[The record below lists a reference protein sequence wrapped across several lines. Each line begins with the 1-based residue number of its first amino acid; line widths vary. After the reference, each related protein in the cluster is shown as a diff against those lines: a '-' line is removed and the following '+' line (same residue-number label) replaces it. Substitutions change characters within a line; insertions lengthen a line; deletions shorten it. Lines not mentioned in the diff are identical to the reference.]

1 MPVNGPHKNISIDQL
16 TPGMFM
22 VGVDVPWYRS
32 PFLSHTRLIE
42 DADTIKTM
50 RQHGI
55 RTVTIDISKGTDVRT
70 DAKEEPPAKIETG
83 AQTTIAVEPP
93 ADPTQPDT
101 GSVHTLYRDAHETVE
116 RIFAQLEQGVPPS
129 PTITKAVVSNVLMRI
144 IDDRTAVMTHLAL
157 QKLKQFDSSLATHAL
172 DTCILSLVVAVDI
185 GLDET
190 ALAQLGTGALLHDAG
205 YARLPRNLVRK
216 RQTCT
221 DNERLLLQQHPAL
234 GTALFTET
242 AGFDAATTRIVAEHH
257 ERENGSGFPSGLKHD
272 SISTLAM
279 IVGIVDWYDGM
290 VSRRGGR
297 AAMLPSTAVQRLFV
311 AGQQGQFTNTLA
323 ESVIRSIG
331 IYPTGS
337 LVLLNTG
344 EHAVVVGINP
354 GQRLKPLVKIIA
366 GPRGES
372 YVTPLLTDLA
382 AQTTDRES
390 RSILRGLDPVQ
401 ERVNIALYLDEIS
414 SEAA

>member
-1 MPVNGPHKNISIDQL
+1 MTVNGPRKDISIDQL
-16 TPGMFM
+16 TPGMFI

-32 PFLSHTRLIE
+32 PLLSHTRLIE
-42 DADTIKTM
+42 NVETIQTM

-55 RTVTIDISKGTDVRT
+55 RTVTIDVSKGADVRT
-70 DAKEEPPAKIETG
+70 DAKKARPAQAKTESHEIIATETP
-83 AQTTIAVEPP
+83 TP
-93 ADPTQPDT
+93 PTQPDI
-101 GSVHTLYRDAHETVE
+101 GSVHTLYSDAHETVE
-116 RIFAQLEQGVPPS
+116 RIFAQLEQGVAPS
-129 PTITKAVVSNVLMRI
+129 PTVTKAVVSSVLMRI
-144 IDDRTAVMTHLAL
+144 IDDRAAVMTHLAL
-157 QKLKQFDSSLATHAL
+157 QKLKQFDGSLATHAL
-172 DTCILSLVVAVDI
+172 DTCILSLVVAVEI

-190 ALAQLGTGALLHDAG
+190 AQAQLGTGALLHDAG

-216 RQTCT
+216 RQTCA

-234 GTALFTET
+234 GTALLTDT
-242 AGFDAATTRIVAEHH
+242 AGFDAAVIRIVAEHH
-257 ERENGSGFPSGLKHD
+257 EREDGSGFPSGLKHD
-272 SISTLAM
+272 GISTLALM
-279 IVGIVDWYDGM
+279 VGIVDWYDGM

-297 AAMLPSTAVQRLFV
+297 TAMLPSTAVQRLFV
-311 AGQQGQFTNTLA
+311 AGQQGQFKNTLA

-331 IYPTGS
+331 IYPIGS

-354 GQRLKPLVKIIA
+354 EQRLKPLVKIIA

-372 YVTPLLTDLA
+372 YVAPMPTDLA
-382 AQTTDRES
+382 AQTPDRES

-401 ERVNIALYLDEIS
+401 EHVNVALYLDDIS

>member
-1 MPVNGPHKNISIDQL
+1 MTANGSRKDISIDQL
-16 TPGMFM
+16 TPGMFI

-32 PFLSHTRLIE
+32 PLLSHTRLIE
-42 DADTIKTM
+42 NADIIQTM

-55 RTVTIDISKGTDVRT
+55 RTVTIDTSKGADVRA
-70 DAKEEPPAKIETG
+70 DAKEEPRAKIETDSRR
-83 AQTTIAVEPP
+83 TIAAEPP
-93 ADPTQPDT
+93 ADPTQPGT
-101 GSVHTLYRDAHETVE
+101 GSVQTLYRDAHETVE
-116 RIFAQLEQGVPPS
+116 RIFTQLEQGAPPS
-129 PTITKAVVSNVLMRI
+129 PTATKAVVSTVLMRI
-144 IDDRTAVMTHLAL
+144 IDDRAAVMTHLAL
-157 QKLKQFDSSLATHAL
+157 QKLKQFDGSLATHAL
-172 DTCILSLVVAVDI
+172 DTCILSLVVAVEV

-190 ALAQLGTGALLHDAG
+190 AQAQLGTGALLHDAG

-221 DNERLLLQQHPAL
+221 DHERLLLQQHPAL
-234 GTALFTET
+234 GTALLTET
-242 AGFDAATTRIVAEHH
+242 AGFDQAVTRIVAEHH
-257 ERENGSGFPSGLKHD
+257 EREDGSGFPSGLKHD

-311 AGQQGQFTNTLA
+311 AGQQGQFKNTLA

-331 IYPTGS
+331 IYPIGS

-344 EHAVVVGINP
+344 EQAVVVGINP
-354 GQRLKPLVKIIA
+354 EQRLKPLVKIIA
-366 GPRGES
+366 GPQGES
-372 YVTPLLTDLA
+372 YVTPVPTDLA
-382 AQTTDRES
+382 AQTPDRAM

-401 ERVNIALYLDEIS
+401 ERVNIAMYLDGIS

>member
-1 MPVNGPHKNISIDQL
+1 MTVNGPRKDISIDQL
-16 TPGMFM
+16 TPGMFI

-32 PFLSHTRLIE
+32 PLLSHTRLIE
-42 DADTIKTM
+42 NVETIQTM

-55 RTVTIDISKGTDVRT
+55 RTVTIDVSKGADVRT
-70 DAKEEPPAKIETG
+70 DAKKSRPAQAKTESHE
-83 AQTTIAVEPP
+83 TIAAETPTP
-93 ADPTQPDT
+93 PTQPDI

-116 RIFAQLEQGVPPS
+116 RIFAQLEQGVAPS
-129 PTITKAVVSNVLMRI
+129 PTATKAVVSTVLMRI
-144 IDDRTAVMTHLAL
+144 IDDRAAVMTHLAL
-157 QKLKQFDSSLATHAL
+157 QKLKQFDGSLATHAL
-172 DTCILSLVVAVDI
+172 DTCILSLVVAVEI

-190 ALAQLGTGALLHDAG
+190 AQAQLGTGALLHDAG

-234 GTALFTET
+234 GTALLTDT
-242 AGFDAATTRIVAEHH
+242 AGFDAAVIRIVAEHH
-257 ERENGSGFPSGLKHD
+257 EREDGSGFPSGLKHD
-272 SISTLAM
+272 GISTLALM
-279 IVGIVDWYDGM
+279 VGIVDWYDGM

-311 AGQQGQFTNTLA
+311 AGQQGQFKNTLA

-331 IYPTGS
+331 IYPIGS

-372 YVTPLLTDLA
+372 YVAPTPTDLA
-382 AQTTDRES
+382 AQTPDRES
-390 RSILRGLDPVQ
+390 RSILRGLDPLQ
-401 ERVNIALYLDEIS
+401 EHVNVALYLDEVS

>member
-1 MPVNGPHKNISIDQL
+1 MTVNGPRKDISIDQL
-16 TPGMFM
+16 TPGMFI

-42 DADTIKTM
+42 DAETIQTM

-55 RTVTIDISKGTDVRT
+55 RTVTIDISKGADVRT
-70 DAKEEPPAKIETG
+70 DTKEEPPAKIETDSRR
-83 AQTTIAVEPP
+83 AITAETPTC
-93 ADPTQPDT
+93 PTQPDT
-101 GSVHTLYRDAHETVE
+101 GSAHTLYRDAHETVE
-116 RIFAQLEQGVPPS
+116 RIFAHLEQGVAPS
-129 PTITKAVVSNVLMRI
+129 PSATKAVVSTVLMRI
-144 IDDRTAVMTHLAL
+144 IDDRAAVMTNLAL
-157 QKLKQFDSSLATHAL
+157 QKLKQFDGSLATHAL
-172 DTCILSLVVAVDI
+172 DTCILSLVVAVEI

-190 ALAQLGTGALLHDAG
+190 AQTQLGTGALLHDAG

-234 GTALFTET
+234 GTALLTET
-242 AGFDAATTRIVAEHH
+242 AGFDTAVTRIVAEHH
-257 ERENGSGFPSGLKHD
+257 EREDGSGFPSGLKHD
-272 SISTLAM
+272 GISTLAM

-297 AAMLPSTAVQRLFV
+297 AAMLPSTAIQRLFV
-311 AGQQGQFTNTLA
+311 AGQRGQFKNTLT
-323 ESVIRSIG
+323 ESVIRSLG
-331 IYPTGS
+331 IYPIGS
-337 LVLLNTG
+337 LLLLNTG
-344 EHAVVVGINP
+344 EQAVVVGINP

-382 AQTTDRES
+382 AQTPDRQS

-401 ERVNIALYLDEIS
+401 ERVNIALYLDDIT